1 MYVYT
6 VEYLSS
12 KKDKTLP
19 FVTTCKELE
28 SIVLSETSDGERQI
42 SHDFTHT
49 LKKNKQNPTINTPSN
64 QRTNKI
70 KHKRT
75 HRTG

>member
-6 VEYLSS
+6 VEYFSS

-42 SHDFTHT
+42 SHDFTNMWDI
-49 LKKNKQNPTINTPSN
+49 KKLTSKPLSWVAALSW
-64 QRTNKI
+64 
-70 KHKRT
+70 
-75 HRTG
+75 